1 MKITR
6 ERLKSRL
13 AQDDYDLLIIGGGIT
28 GVGIALDACSRG
40 LKTALVEM
48 NDFASGTSSRS
59 TKLIHGGLRYLK
71 QFDFKLVNEVGR
83 ERAIVHHL
91 APHLVHPDKML
102 LPLVKGGNYGSLL
115 TSFGLALYDWLAGVQ
130 PKDRRRMLNKKQTSE
145 MEPLLREDILEGAGF
160 YAEYR
165 TDDSRLVMS
174 IARTA
179 LEMGADIL
187 NYTSA
192 KELIYQNEKIIGVKV
207 SDGIDEE
214 EFCIRAKCIVNATGP
229 WVDELRAQDH
239 SIGERH
245 LHLTKGV
252 HLVVKRERIPIK
264 NTVYFDNKDGRMIF
278 AVPRAEVVY
287 LGTTD
292 TNYLGD
298 KSEPE
303 ISLEDVNY
311 ILAAVNN
318 MFPQSNL
325 SIDDV
330 ESSWAGLRPLI
341 HENGKSPS
349 ELSRKDEIFVAP
361 SGLISI
367 AGGKLTGYRKMAER
381 LVDLVIDKLNL
392 PAKKCITDKIQ
403 LVGGKFE
410 NYEAVQ
416 GLVDELYREFQS
428 ILTSRN
434 ESEYLVYNYGSDA
447 RTILNAALKI
457 EESPSLAI
465 ALAEAEFT
473 IENEMVESSLDFF
486 VRRTGRLHFN
496 IESVRVLRERITD
509 FMAVKLNWSPERKH
523 KESKLLDLA
532 LQRVAGFRS
541 KLNTP
546 NL

>member
-1 MKITR
+1 
-6 ERLKSRL
+6 
-13 AQDDYDLLIIGGGIT
+13 
-28 GVGIALDACSRG
+28 
-40 LKTALVEM
+40 
-48 NDFASGTSSRS
+48 
-59 TKLIHGGLRYLK
+59 
-71 QFDFKLVNEVGR
+71 
-83 ERAIVHHL
+83 
-91 APHLVHPDKML
+91 
-102 LPLVKGGNYGSLL
+102 
-115 TSFGLALYDWLAGVQ
+115 
-130 PKDRRRMLNKKQTSE
+130 
-145 MEPLLREDILEGAGF
+145 
-160 YAEYR
+160 
-165 TDDSRLVMS
+165 
-174 IARTA
+174 
-179 LEMGADIL
+179 
-187 NYTSA
+187 
-192 KELIYQNEKIIGVKV
+192 
-207 SDGIDEE
+207 
-214 EFCIRAKCIVNATGP
+214 
-229 WVDELRAQDH
+229 
-239 SIGERH
+239 
-245 LHLTKGV
+245 
-252 HLVVKRERIPIK
+252 
-264 NTVYFDNKDGRMIF
+264 MIF

-381 LVDLVIDKLNL
+381 LVDLVIDKLNI

-416 GLVDELYREFQS
+416 GLVDQLYLDFQS